1 MCVCVDVWWKW
12 EAQGVGCTTFTL
24 IILLLYACTSGQ
36 NQGAAAEVSKMREAA
51 CRANQRWHQ
60 VFETLQVYVLVRAY

>member
-1 MCVCVDVWWKW
+1 MCVCVCGRVV
-12 EAQGVGCTTFTL
+12 EVGGSGCRMHNLHTYYTFTV
-24 IILLLYACTSGQ
+24 CTSGQ